1 MSEQP
6 LSKYMKL
13 SAELIERAQAVAVAR
28 RLSEVSQAGDV
39 GSALI
44 TEAGNI
50 YTGAS
55 LDCACGIGFCAE
67 HSAIAAMV
75 THGENRI
82 AAIVAVTEDG
92 RIIPPCGRCRE
103 LISQMHRANMTT
115 RVVLGENEAVPLEDL
130 LPRPWKRRT

>member
-1 MSEQP
+1 MSEHP
-6 LSKYMKL
+6 LPTPMGL
-13 SAELIERAQAVAVAR
+13 AAELIERAQAVAVAR

-50 YTGAS
+50 YTGVS

-67 HSAIAAMV
+67 HSAVAAMV
-75 THGENRI
+75 THGEHRI

-92 RIIPPCGRCRE
+92 RVIPPCGRCRE
-103 LISQMHRANMTT
+103 LVSQVHKANTAT
-115 RVVLGENEAVPLEDL
+115 HIVLGEHETVPLGDL